1 MAGAIK
7 DATPISPSIEE
18 IDAAQTGAKS
28 WKPVIASAIDIA
40 MMPFV
45 LALAP
50 LAYAMGR
57 LRHKAPRSRAIL
69 DRFNVAIVRRHYY
82 EPVLF
87 RDDLR
92 HDLAAERLLPGL
104 DLNEGGQL
112 ELLAQFSFAEEL
124 AAIPHIAPSRME
136 FGYLNDSFRAG
147 DAELLYN
154 MIRHFKPRRLYEIGS
169 GHSTL
174 MARRAIRKNE
184 EEAGAPCEHVCIEPY
199 EQDWL
204 EELGIEILRS
214 RVEDVD
220 PSLFARL
227 EDGDILFI
235 DSSHVIRPQGD
246 VVHEYLFL
254 LGQLAPGVIVHVH
267 DIFTPRDYLE
277 SWVVK
282 ERRMWD
288 EQYLLEAF
296 LSFNEEFEVICAGN
310 WLWHHHPAE
319 MSAAC
324 PVLAQENGEPGSFWF
339 RRRRA

>member
-1 MAGAIK
+1 MTGTID
-7 DATPISPSIEE
+7 DAVPLSPSVGETHGIQSGRHWKS
-18 IDAAQTGAKS
+18 AA
-28 WKPVIASAIDIA
+28 ASVLDIA
-40 MMPFV
+40 MLPFV
-45 LALAP
+45 LMLAP
-50 LAYAMGR
+50 VAYVLGR
-57 LRHKAPRSRAIL
+57 LRHKAPRSRAVL

-82 EPVLF
+82 EPILF
-87 RDDLR
+87 REDIR
-92 HDLAAERLLPGL
+92 HDLATERLLPGL
-104 DLNEGGQL
+104 DLNESGQL
-112 ELLAQFSFAEEL
+112 ELLAQFSFADEL
-124 AAIPHIAPSRME
+124 VAIPRTAPSPTE
-136 FGYLNDSFRAG
+136 FGYSNDSFRAG
-147 DAELLYN
+147 DAELLYS
-154 MIRHFKPRRLYEIGS
+154 MIRHFKPKRLYEIGS

-174 MARRAIRKNE
+174 MARHAIRKN

-204 EELGIEILRS
+204 EDLGIEVLRA

-227 EDGDILFI
+227 EAGDILFI

-296 LSFNEEFEVICAGN
+296 LSFNDEFEVMCAGN
-310 WLWHHHPAE
+310 WLWHHHPEE

-324 PVLAQENGEPGSFWF
+324 PVLARERGEPGSFWF
-339 RRRRA
+339 RRRPIG